1 MATTANEILAHIERF
16 ICSKTNNYTLVCVIS
31 KSFTGYEVGIAD
43 AGIKGYT
50 PTGVQIEKERF
61 DNAADIVDEANKI
74 LFPERVINENYRIEL
89 SSH

>member
-1 MATTANEILAHIERF
+1 MATIAHEILAQIEHF

-50 PTGVQIEKERF
+50 PTGIKLEKERF
-61 DNAADIVDEANKI
+61 DDAADLVDEANEA
-74 LFPERVINENYRIEL
+74 LFPERDKLRNYKIEL
-89 SSH
+89 SSY